1 MNVLEVWLGAETDK
15 ELLGLIPTDKTKLI
29 YELVRGYEKV
39 YTTLTS
45 FGLDIKLVSNDPIVR
60 RWETGTITVRNQ
72 KTRERFNYV
81 EVQGGYGLEPYE
93 KVTKPIVYERFS
105 KPIEDKPIANP
116 DTVVKGTKLEDLF

>member
-15 ELLGLIPTDKTKLI
+15 ELLGLVPTDKTKLI

-81 EVQGGYGLEPYE
+81 EVQGGYGLEP
-93 KVTKPIVYERFS
+93 
-105 KPIEDKPIANP
+105 IEEA
-116 DTVVKGTKLEDLF
+116 V